1 MLPTNI
7 GISCGLDIT
16 KSFFGPKNGIKD
28 WNEWA
33 TAKGV
38 ETKLR
43 PEHFGKLE
51 SLYGTGKTNKLYI
64 GICQN
69 SFTLQAI

>member
-1 MLPTNI
+1 MVLKIGTN
-7 GISCGLDIT
+7 
-16 KSFFGPKNGIKD
+16 GPQQ
-28 WNEWA
+28 
-33 TAKGV
+33 KGV

-51 SLYGTGKTNKLYI
+51 SLYGPGKTNKLYI
-64 GICQN
+64 EIFQN